1 MNNLV
6 GQSLG
11 RYRILEMLGE
21 GGMASVYKAYDTSL
35 ERNVAIKV
43 IRTEKGQD
51 EHFLHRF
58 VRESKALA
66 KLSHPNIVHIND
78 FGEQDGI
85 PYVVMDYLPGGT
97 LIEKMGNPL
106 PYQEAAR
113 LLTPI
118 AQALEFAHQMH
129 IVHRDI
135 KPANILLTQNNLP
148 MLSDF
153 GIAKILEEEQQT
165 NLTGTGVGIGTPE
178 YMAPEQ
184 GQGSKVDYRADIY
197 ALGVVFYELVTGR
210 KPFRADTPMAVIIKH
225 MTEPLTRPR
234 EFVPDLPESVEKIIF
249 KSMAKKPENRYQ
261 DMGAFA
267 AALEKLALEE
277 NVAGPKKVSIAGTGV
292 SRSTAM
298 ISGISIAGG
307 LVILTGILV
316 LCLLVYFLGPWKK
329 ITAGETTQTSVA
341 AISTF
346 QSTQSTQPSQPTQS
360 TQVSKQN
367 TPTPPF
373 SGEIVAAPPAAEAAL
388 PTQTSA
394 AGANCPD
401 TFISQNSKV
410 TFGKL
415 VYESGNIVQGQII
428 NFDPID
434 LSSGHGAL
442 ITQTCWEN
450 KDTILSLI
458 VTDPDGIIID
468 SAYADAT
475 TMESPN
481 TFMVVVSEPKAGKW
495 TISLSGKTVHP
506 EGEKY
511 IQSARSL
518 DTQ

>member
-394 AGANCPD
+394 AGANGIATENP
-401 TFISQNSKV
+401 NSEATIKMLINE
-410 TFGKL
+410 G
-415 VYESGNIVQGQII
+415 GNIVQGQII
-428 NFDPID
+428 NLDPID
-434 LSSGHGAL
+434 IPSGREMFMVN
-442 ITQTCWEN
+442 ISWTN
-450 KDTILSLI
+450 KGTILSLI
-458 VTDPDGIIID
+458 VIDPDGIIID
-468 SAYADAT
+468 SAYPDAT

-481 TFMVVVSEPKAGKW
+481 SLMAMVENPKAGKW
-495 TISLSGKTVHP
+495 TISLSGKTVLP
-506 EGEKY
+506 EGENYRVVAMSPKA
-511 IQSARSL
+511 Q
-518 DTQ
+518 